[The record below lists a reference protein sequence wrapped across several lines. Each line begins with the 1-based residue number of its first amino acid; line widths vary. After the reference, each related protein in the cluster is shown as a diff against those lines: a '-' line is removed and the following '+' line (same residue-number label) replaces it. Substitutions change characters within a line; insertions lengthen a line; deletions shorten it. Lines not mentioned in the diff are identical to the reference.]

1 MIQVGQIRKRRET
14 ETVLSAFVRV
24 VHFKASCKCIPF
36 VSVGDD
42 FYYPQWVL
50 NIFDGKFLFLK

>member
-1 MIQVGQIRKRRET
+1 MIQVGQIRRKRRET

-42 FYYPQWVL
+42 FYYAQWV
-50 NIFDGKFLFLK
+50 